1 MRHNNTTPGWQRIG
15 KHRHAA
21 TVLVALACLT
31 AGGCASEKPD
41 IVVGPD
47 TRLVPAHLQPNPTP
61 PRVVRVK
68 VPVFEP
74 QLRPLPVDDARH
86 QPKSDNVLDTIA
98 KAAAK
103 ATRQPTPKGFID
115 AVEYYDYAPG
125 VVYTAVTSPG
135 FVTTIALQPGEQL
148 ESCAA
153 GDTTRWIVQS
163 VQAGSGTDRQSLIL
177 VKPRL
182 PDLATNMVI
191 TTDRRIYQIDLRS
204 VSVGVYQTMIA
215 WHYPFGSLTII
226 ENKLQRQEA
235 GANAVLGRH
244 LNLSQL
250 NFNYLILK
258 QKDKTPPWT
267 PLRAFDDGQKTFI
280 EFPPDLG
287 VTAAPPLFVLGRN
300 GRAQIVNYRI
310 RGDYYIV
317 DQLFNEAE
325 LRLGQNPQTI
335 VRIQRAKP
343 K

>member
-1 MRHNNTTPGWQRIG
+1 MRHTNTTFGLKQLRPCRYG
-15 KHRHAA
+15 AA
-21 TVLVALACLT
+21 MLMALACLT
-31 AGGCASEKPD
+31 VGGCAGEKPD

-47 TRLVPAHLQPNPTP
+47 TRLVPAHLQPNPAP
-61 PRVVRVK
+61 PRVVQVK
-68 VPVFEP
+68 VPIFEP
-74 QLRPLPVDDARH
+74 QLRPLRVANARN
-86 QPKSDNVLDTIA
+86 PGKNGNVLHTIA
-98 KAAAK
+98 QALAK

-163 VQAGSGTDRQSLIL
+163 VQAGSGTDRQTLIL

-226 ENKLQRQEA
+226 EHKLHRRQA
-235 GANAVLGRH
+235 GEDAVLGRH

-258 QKDKTPPWT
+258 QKGRTPSWT
-267 PLRAFDDGQKTFI
+267 PLRAFDDGEKTYI

-310 RGDYYIV
+310 RGNYYIV

-325 LRLGQNPQTI
+325 LRLGQKPQTI

>member
-98 KAAAK
+98 KAVAK

-182 PDLATNMVI
+182 PDLSTNMVI